1 MDNRECNNFEKD
13 KIKMLNKFFMKN
25 ILVGSIT
32 AVAMFIITVIMLIV
46 IVKVTS
52 IDDALKISIISMV
65 ATFIITTSKT
75 IIEKSIGIVSFLVR
89 LLSEEQRGLNNNIG
103 IEIDKVD
110 LDEVDIDE

>member
-1 MDNRECNNFEKD
+1 MNNKESDSFEKE

-25 ILVGSIT
+25 ILVGSILT
-32 AVAMFIITVIMLIV
+32 IFMFITTVIMLVV
-46 IVKVTS
+46 IVRITS

-89 LLSEEQRGLNNNIG
+89 LLSEEQRGLNNNLG
-103 IEIDKVD
+103 IEIDKVN